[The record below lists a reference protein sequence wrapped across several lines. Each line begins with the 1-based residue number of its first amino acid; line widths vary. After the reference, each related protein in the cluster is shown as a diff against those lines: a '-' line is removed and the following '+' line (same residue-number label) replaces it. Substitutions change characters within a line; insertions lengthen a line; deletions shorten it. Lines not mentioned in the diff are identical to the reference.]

1 MIPYIPHP
9 TIEIGGYELTA
20 FRTLVL
26 LAVLVHFFMV
36 VRFSDRFRVDV
47 QQAGNLCIWAI
58 AIGLMSAHVFD
69 VLFYFPEQV
78 RANPLVLLEFWGTLS
93 STGGM
98 LGGILGLL
106 IVMRVQKVPP
116 LDVARFMDLCL
127 FVLPFTLATGRLGCA
142 LQHDHLGAP
151 STHFLAVA
159 FPDGPRWDLGLL
171 EFLACCVISALFLA
185 LVRKPRPLGFF
196 FGLFWLLYAPT
207 RFGLDVL
214 RTGDA
219 RYLGLTPAQYLMIL
233 ATLVGAFVFWKA
245 HQRGLDPELQGEA
258 RGAEPDATA

>member
-9 TIEIGGYELTA
+9 TLEIGGYELTA

-26 LAVLVHFFMV
+26 AAVLVHFFLV
-36 VRFSDRFRVDV
+36 VRYADRFRVDV

-69 VLFYFPEQV
+69 MLFYFPEQV

-106 IVMRVQKVPP
+106 VVMKIQKVPP

-127 FVLPFTLATGRLGCA
+127 FALPFTLGVGRLGCA
-142 LQHDHLGAP
+142 LQHDHLGRS

-159 FPDGPRWDLGLL
+159 FPDGPRFDLGVL
-171 EFLACCVISALFLA
+171 EFLVCCAIAGLFLV

-196 FGLFWLLYAPT
+196 FGLYWLLYGPA

-214 RTGDA
+214 RTDDA
-219 RYLGLTPAQYLMIL
+219 RYLGLTPAQVLMIL
-233 ATLVGAFVFWKA
+233 ATLVGAFVLWKA
-245 HQRGLDPELQGEA
+245 QQRGLDPALDGDDPPPE
-258 RGAEPDATA
+258 ATA